1 MQKIVII
8 CDKCG
13 KEIKTDP
20 VQAFELDFC
29 PACTK
34 AAKDLLANWIQQKEA
49 QKPPDYGAAQALRD
63 AGWKVKAIAAELG
76 ITENMVYD
84 HTHAPRKKRKYALE
98 FSTDQDPTKSPE
110 LV

>member
-8 CDKCG
+8 CDKCK

-20 VQAFELDFC
+20 AQAFELDFC
-29 PACTK
+29 PACAK
-34 AAKDLLANWIQQKEA
+34 AAKDLLADWIQKQPV
-49 QKPPDYGAAQALRD
+49 KPPDYGAAQALRD

-76 ITENMVYD
+76 ISENMVYD
-84 HTHAPRKKRKYALE
+84 HTHAPTKKRKYALE
-98 FSTDQDPTKSPE
+98 FNTEQDPTRSPE